1 VGDVVE
7 DVWVGVVEGG
17 TGSSLEFSW
26 LARSGALHPMSG
38 TLTGLAR
45 AAVRQTARSDQIISD
60 YRRYS
65 EAQIGQ
71 KNGHNYM

>member
-26 LARSGALHPMSG
+26 LARSGALHTMGG

-45 AAVRQTARSDQIISD
+45 AAVVRQRDRTR
-60 YRRYS
+60 
-65 EAQIGQ
+65 
-71 KNGHNYM
+71 